1 MFKRKAISW
10 LLLFGLLCWPCHW
23 WCRLLWQ
30 GQRPR
35 APFGKKEVIVFSVW
49 GDAAVGIY
57 NKKQNDTTE
66 CYFSKAFVF
75 MNSCH
80 NATKNDRQWC
90 HHFTIFVGQAT
101 ARMASQENQPSSCD
115 VAGSA
120 MPREDALLNL
130 TSPSWKKVPST
141 PKKKITSQI
150 HAVSTFPWPFW
161 ICFVSVACSELRL
174 MHYGHVTQQLWFRC
188 QVQVCHFQ
196 FQPLFWCF
204 GCCIWICHAAIKRSI

>member
-10 LLLFGLLCWPCHW
+10 LLLFGLLCWPCYW
-23 WCRLLWQ
+23 WCRLLWA
-30 GQRPR
+30 RP
-35 APFGKKEVIVFSVW
+35 APKSTIWKKGSDCHFSLRGLQLW
-49 GDAAVGIY
+49 AFTIR
-57 NKKQNDTTE
+57 NKTIPQNVT
-66 CYFSKAFVF
+66 SAFVF

-130 TSPSWKKVPST
+130 TSPSWEKSAIPPQEENYKSNSCSFNLPMT
-141 PKKKITSQI
+141 ILNLFC
-150 HAVSTFPWPFW
+150 VSG
-161 ICFVSVACSELRL
+161 L
-174 MHYGHVTQQLWFRC
+174 LWT
-188 QVQVCHFQ
+188 
-196 FQPLFWCF
+196 
-204 GCCIWICHAAIKRSI
+204 

>member
-1 MFKRKAISW
+1 MLALPLVMQTSLGKAS
-10 LLLFGLLCWPCHW
+10 
-23 WCRLLWQ
+23 
-30 GQRPR
+30 
-35 APFGKKEVIVFSVW
+35 APFGKKEVIVISVW

-130 TSPSWKKVPST
+130 TSPSWEKSAIPPQEENYKSNSCSSNLPMT
-141 PKKKITSQI
+141 ILNLFC
-150 HAVSTFPWPFW
+150 VSG
-161 ICFVSVACSELRL
+161 L
-174 MHYGHVTQQLWFRC
+174 LWT
-188 QVQVCHFQ
+188 
-196 FQPLFWCF
+196 
-204 GCCIWICHAAIKRSI
+204 